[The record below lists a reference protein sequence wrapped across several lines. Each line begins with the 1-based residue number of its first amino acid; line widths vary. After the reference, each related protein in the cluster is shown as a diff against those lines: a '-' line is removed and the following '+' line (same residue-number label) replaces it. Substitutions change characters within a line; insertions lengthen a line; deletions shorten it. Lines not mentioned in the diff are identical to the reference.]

1 MIGLT
6 KDTRLIENALNYV
19 IEVYRELSA
28 ENGAPTAG
36 TQNQAV
42 EFILADAER
51 SRSVAEWARRAPTD
65 EATTA
70 PPQRLPY
77 DATYR
82 QVAGFLRQAMETS
95 GFERKYR
102 D

>member
-6 KDTRLIENALNYV
+6 KDIRLIEDALEYV
-19 IEVYRELSA
+19 IELYRELSA

-42 EFILADAER
+42 DFILADPAL
-51 SRSVAEWARRAPTD
+51 SRSVAEWARRNRTD

-82 QVAGFLRQAMETS
+82 QVAGFLRRAMETS
-95 GFERKYR
+95 EFESKYR

>member
-6 KDTRLIENALNYV
+6 KDTRLIEDALEYV
-19 IEVYRELSA
+19 IELYHELSA

-36 TQNQAV
+36 TQNQAADV
-42 EFILADAER
+42 ILADPAL
-51 SRSVAEWARRAPTD
+51 SRSVAEWAPRNRTD

-82 QVAGFLRQAMETS
+82 QMAGFLRRAMETS

-102 D
+102 A